1 MIHSFTSKDSISRED
16 FAVTLYKGLV
26 QKSQEAFEDAFDL
39 FHPSGTGTMTQA
51 ELQAALQKLD
61 EQVTEDEVAEMLEVA
76 STKTVCEARAFHCP
90 SKSKLSFT
98 AKYLYIKG
106 FRP

>member
-1 MIHSFTSKDSISRED
+1 
-16 FAVTLYKGLV
+16 
-26 QKSQEAFEDAFDL
+26 
-39 FHPSGTGTMTQA
+39 MTQA

-76 STKTVCEARAFHCP
+76 STKTVCEAGAFHCP

-98 AKYLYIKG
+98 AKYLLI
-106 FRP
+106 